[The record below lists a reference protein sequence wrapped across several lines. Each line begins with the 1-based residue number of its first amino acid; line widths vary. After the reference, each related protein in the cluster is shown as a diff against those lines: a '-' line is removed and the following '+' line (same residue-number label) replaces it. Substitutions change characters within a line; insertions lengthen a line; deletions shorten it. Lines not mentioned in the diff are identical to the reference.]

1 MGKQSVPF
9 ITTVCSCKP
18 HQNAA
23 LMPRKSSKK
32 TSSRE
37 LPPIWKLPGEH
48 QVCCQNRQW
57 FSLLR
62 IAFPLNLMERMAG
75 EQFCIQTSTFCWQI
89 WKITCHFHRIHWHQ
103 SRVFAKTFTRYFLC
117 EGKKQT
123 DRRGGVSDL
132 SIFELSFPAS
142 RNRMRRV
149 REAPQKNNPEKTLR
163 RGRSLDNRSNNSE
176 WIGKE
181 FHYPDDR

>member
-1 MGKQSVPF
+1 MQTPSECCSHAEKQFKENSLDR
-9 ITTVCSCKP
+9 TASNLET
-18 HQNAA
+18 AWE
-23 LMPRKSSKK
+23 
-32 TSSRE
+32 TSSL
-37 LPPIWKLPGEH
+37 LPKPSM
-48 QVCCQNRQW
+48 V
-57 FSLLR
+57 
-62 IAFPLNLMERMAG
+62 FPLANSLSAQFDGKNGGRAG
-75 EQFCIQTSTFCWQI
+75 LHSDFYILLAY
-89 WKITCHFHRIHWHQ
+89 RIHCHQ
-103 SRVFAKTFTRYFLC
+103 SRVFARTFTNFTLR
-117 EGKKQT
+117 ERRKQT